1 MTLETLLVL
10 GLASWCAA
18 HLLVNERGFLAVFER
33 LRRLAGVQQEE
44 QSRTVGSGTNLH
56 SYTVTECRG
65 NNELAK
71 MLCCV
76 YCTGTW
82 TSAAVLALWIIGTGL
97 HLSLAE
103 AVVRW
108 LAIAAL
114 CIVCEKVNRYV

>member
-1 MTLETLLVL
+1 MTLETLIVL

-33 LRRLAGVQQEE
+33 LRRLAGVRQVEVE
-44 QSRTVGSGTNLH
+44 RMAGTQA
-56 SYTVTECRG
+56 YTAVECQG
-65 NNELAK
+65 NNEVAR

-76 YCTGTW
+76 YCTSVW
-82 TSAAVLALWIIGTGL
+82 TSAAVLSLWIIGTGL

-103 AVVRW
+103 AVVHW

-114 CIVCEKVNRYV
+114 CMFAEKVNRYV